1 MNNEKPYE
9 TMKSLIEKDPSAS
22 YFLKDM
28 LFEADRRDPVDVIAD
43 CETLILV
50 MKQSIRD
57 HSQYV

>member
-9 TMKSLIEKDPSAS
+9 TMKSLIEKDPTAS

-43 CETLILV
+43 CETLISI
-50 MKQSIRD
+50 MKQSVKESTVCD
-57 HSQYV
+57 